1 MNVTVH
7 VDTTLTVL
15 SGVYRVFKTERLIKQ
30 TTRLRHTDR
39 MLDAVA
45 GGILRRVHDMPHVD
59 AEGEYLSVATADR
72 LHVFWLR
79 LTADSL
85 IFCGYDSTLESL
97 WREDNRFVAFLAE
110 NVTFDMLVSV
120 GRPAYPESDFEKLY
134 KLSLTDGVYFPCLN
148 PLQRALVTSED
159 VNVLVQGVAGS
170 GKTNVCIDKI
180 VFAACRNY
188 GGKVLYTTY
197 SRGLLMDTK
206 MRVER
211 WKENV
216 AKLATAMTSGTA
228 YFLDEDKQMAVTN
241 RLGLYLAEDC
251 TERLAKKLQEIVQ
264 WLSEHVDYLLIQDL
278 YASVTGVRTA
288 IADEDYFVHTYM
300 GEMRNYYLSGRLDK
314 IKALSQEV
322 IYKEIFGLIEG
333 WCDPND
339 PAKRLTK
346 DAYASLRRDSFS
358 KSECETIYG
367 IAEDYAKH
375 LTKAGLEDNN
385 TLSRKLL
392 SAELPRYS
400 LVIADEVQD
409 FAEVTLVLLSK
420 MAQKTFAVGDAL
432 QMINPS
438 YFNFAYLKR
447 LLFDQETA
455 RVSTLTHN
463 YRSGKRIQEVIE
475 ALGALNETQF
485 GTHNFVLKGSAISD
499 DGNTNAC
506 YVADDGQFLDAVLGA
521 DLGDVT
527 FITADRATKAELRAK
542 LPEQEVLTVSEI
554 KGLERDN
561 VVLYHLLGTNLTHWQ
576 TLSRK
581 CIDRKTADEN
591 SVYRY
596 YFNLFYVGVSR
607 ARRNLYVLEQDTP
620 PLFDELLLSLDQ
632 ESVAEAVHVLQ
643 TVAGKKL
650 EEAEQLERVEQFIA
664 LGQYENA
671 QHAAAKLPNGVWHK
685 KRIDVYADL
694 VHQGKMREA
703 GVAFWQIGATEDAE
717 KCFVLSG
724 DQGLLDLMRATMAAG
739 EGALGVDT
747 LRYYPD
753 LEGNAAAQNALVEV
767 VRNDLVRLQEQRR
780 RLHDMM
786 KKHR

>member
-1 MNVTVH
+1 MSVVVK
-7 VDTTLTVL
+7 VDTTVTVL
-15 SGVYRVFKTERLIKQ
+15 SGVYRVYKTERFLKQ
-30 TTRLRHTDR
+30 TTRLKHTDR

-45 GGILRRVHDMPHVD
+45 GGILVHVD
-59 AEGEYLSVATADR
+59 ELPRLEGADEYLSVATPDR

-79 LTADSL
+79 LDADSV

-110 NVTFDMLVSV
+110 NPTFDLIVTV
-120 GRPAYPESDFEKLY
+120 GHPAYPESDFEKLY

-148 PLQRALVTSED
+148 PQQRALVTSED

-180 VFAACRNY
+180 VFAACRGY

-197 SRGLLMDTK
+197 SRGLLMDTR
-206 MRVER
+206 MRLER

-216 AKLATAMTSGTA
+216 SKLAAAMNAGTA
-228 YFLDEDKQMAVTN
+228 LFLDQDKQMAVTN

-251 TERLAKKLQEIVQ
+251 TERLARKLQEIVQ
-264 WLSEHVDYLLIQDL
+264 WLSEHVDYYLIQDI
-278 YASVTGVRTA
+278 YTAVTGEKVA

-333 WCDPND
+333 WCDPAD
-339 PAKRLTK
+339 AQKRLSK
-346 DAYASLRRDSFS
+346 EAYTALRRDSFA

-375 LTKAGLEDNN
+375 LAKVGMEDNN

-392 SAELPRYS
+392 AGSVPKYS

-409 FAEVTLVLLSK
+409 FAEVTLVLLAK

-438 YFNFAYLKR
+438 YFDFAYLKR

-475 ALGALNETQF
+475 ALGALNEAQF
-485 GTHNFVLKGSAISD
+485 GTHNFVLKGSAVSD

-506 YVADDGQFLDAVLGA
+506 FVSDDGRFVRAVSAA

-527 FITADRATKAELRAK
+527 FITADRATKTALRAV

-561 VVLYHLLGTNLTHWQ
+561 VVLYRLLGTNLAHWE
-576 TLSRK
+576 TLLRK
-581 CIDRKTADEN
+581 CVDRKTADEN

-607 ARRNLYVLEQDTP
+607 ARRNLYVLEGETP
-620 PLFDELLLSLDQ
+620 AAFDDLLLSLDQ
-632 ESVAEAVHVLQ
+632 QTTEEAVHVLQ

-650 EEAEQLERVEQFIA
+650 EESEQLERVEQFIT

-671 QHAAAKLPNGVWHK
+671 QHAADKLPNGVWHK
-685 KRIDVYADL
+685 KRIDVYANL

-703 GVAFWQIGATEDAE
+703 GIAFWQIGAVEDAE
-717 KCFVLSG
+717 KCFVLSE
-724 DQGLLDLMRATMAAG
+724 DLGLLHLMRATTAAG
-739 EGALGVDT
+739 EGALNVDI

-753 LEGNAAAQNALVEV
+753 IEGNEAAKNALIEV
-767 VRNDLVRLQEQRR
+767 VQEDLARLRELRR
-780 RLHDMM
+780 RLHDAM
-786 KKHR
+786 KKRK